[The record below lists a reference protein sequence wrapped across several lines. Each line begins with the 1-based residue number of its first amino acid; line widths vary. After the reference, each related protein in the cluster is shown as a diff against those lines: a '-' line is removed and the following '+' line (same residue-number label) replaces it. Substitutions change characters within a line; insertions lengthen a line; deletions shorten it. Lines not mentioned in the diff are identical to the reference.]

1 MMNTVLVLAAIGL
14 CTGIFS
20 GLVGTGGGLIM
31 VPCFILFLGLG
42 QHQAQGLSLAVMLP
56 PITILA
62 VKAYHK
68 KHNLNFKY
76 ASFLSL
82 FFAVGNFGGSK
93 IALALPQN
101 TLRLVFGSIIFLIAL
116 KMILK

>member
-1 MMNTVLVLAAIGL
+1 MSLFILVSVGF

-31 VPCFILFLGLG
+31 VPCFILFLGLS

-62 VKAYHK
+62 VKTYHK
-68 KHNLNFKY
+68 KHSINFTW
-76 ASFLSL
+76 AIILSL
-82 FFAVGNFGGSK
+82 FFAIGSFGGST
-93 IALALPQN
+93 IALAIQQD
-101 TLRLVFGSIIFLIAL
+101 TLQFVFGVIIFLIAL
-116 KMILK
+116 KMIFK